1 VQAGNMYYAEISVPE
16 RLDALLND
24 WVLFD
29 DRVIKKFTTF
39 KEMGENVVGVRRR
52 MVTTNPVTVLDPA
65 KGLLPES
72 VEIGPSGL
80 ITQTHEILSLRIT
93 VGGAPHRVPHSM
105 GFWHINDVDELYL
118 TLPPPAPGE
127 PAYFLV
133 IMGNPQPSSN
143 EGESW
148 AQYCQEC
155 LTMLHEHYYKT
166 AQLGMGDHWRANL
179 AAIREFNSDVK
190 FRTCP
195 ECGHVN
201 PLAYVWN
208 TAKDTPEE
216 RLAREQW

>member
-1 VQAGNMYYAEISVPE
+1 MYAELMVDRPVADLLGDWDI
-16 RLDALLND
+16 LDDL
-24 WVLFD
+24 VS
-29 DRVIKKFTTF
+29 KKFSRF
-39 KEMGENVVGVRRR
+39 KRVGDGILGIRRR
-52 MVTTNPVTVLDPA
+52 MLEGNQVVDPVKGVLPQSLELGPNGIHAVGHDILTLRMTT
-65 KGLLPES
+65 
-72 VEIGPSGL
+72 
-80 ITQTHEILSLRIT
+80 
-93 VGGAPHRVPHSM
+93 GGTPHRVPHNF

-133 IMGNPQPSSN
+133 IMGNPKPSSN

-148 AQYCQEC
+148 AQYCREC

-166 AQLGMGDHWRANL
+166 AQFGMDGHWRANL
-179 AAIREFNSDVK
+179 AAIREYNSDVK

-216 RLAREQW
+216 RLARQEW